1 MNALERIRELL
12 LKYNWSKYELA
23 KRANVPQGTINQ
35 MFSRNYQPSIS
46 TLESICRGFGISMA
60 EFFAEEETE
69 RHLTAEQVMQMCIRD
84 RSCTSAKTGPET
96 TTSFNGPRSKML
108 HWRLPAVKM
117 RYKKRRHS
125 FKHL

>member
-46 TLESICRGFGISMA
+46 TLESICKGFGISMA

-69 RHLTAEQVMQMCIRD
+69 RHLTAEQVMLLNKWAELTDEQKEILLKFL
-84 RSCTSAKTGPET
+84 SS
-96 TTSFNGPRSKML
+96 L
-108 HWRLPAVKM
+108 
-117 RYKKRRHS
+117 
-125 FKHL
+125 

>member
-46 TLESICRGFGISMA
+46 TLESICRGLAFRWQNS
-60 EFFAEEETE
+60 
-69 RHLTAEQVMQMCIRD
+69 
-84 RSCTSAKTGPET
+84 
-96 TTSFNGPRSKML
+96 
-108 HWRLPAVKM
+108 LP
-117 RYKKRRHS
+117 KK
-125 FKHL
+125 KPNAT